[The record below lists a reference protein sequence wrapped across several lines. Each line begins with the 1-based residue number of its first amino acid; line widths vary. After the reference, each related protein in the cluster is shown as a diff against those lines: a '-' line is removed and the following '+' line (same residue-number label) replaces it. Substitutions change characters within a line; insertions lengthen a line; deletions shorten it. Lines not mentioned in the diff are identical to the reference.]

1 MKSVL
6 VFFITIILVAL
17 IQWWLPWYC
26 LAIPTFLIGFI
37 YHQKKSATAFFIGFL
52 AVFLLWFTMIFIINQ
67 NNNSILANR
76 LSLLFFKHQWVL
88 LLMLVNSLIG
98 GLVAGISMLSG
109 FYLRKAL

>member
-6 VFFITIILVAL
+6 IFLTTIILVAL

-26 LAIPTFLIGFI
+26 LAVPTFFVGFL
-37 YHQKKSATAFFIGFL
+37 YHQKKASVAFLIGFL
-52 AVFLLWFTMIFIINQ
+52 AVFLLWFGMIFLINQ
-67 NNNSILANR
+67 DNNSILANR
-76 LSLLFFKHQWVL
+76 LSILFFKHQWVF

-98 GLVAGISMLSG
+98 GLVAGLSMLSG